1 MRFLYPKLLALV
13 LGLFLGLSIVCL
25 SGCEAQDQGSTLTA
39 DILKIGKA
47 DCTLFQEGETSY
59 MIDTGEAENAPRI
72 LEALKEKNVDHLDA
86 LIISHFDKDHV
97 GGAAQILETVTV
109 DRVIEPD
116 YTPENPEAEACVS
129 YRQALEKCGVAV
141 TKVSDKLELTLGT
154 ASLTVLGTGGRAY
167 AKNGDNNASLLVY
180 ITHEGNR
187 LLFAGDV
194 EKQRIQDLLSAGVAS
209 CDFLKVPHHGRYNS
223 ALPEYF
229 QALGMKTAAI
239 TCSNKNPADAE
250 TLAALASLGCK
261 VYETVNGDVRV
272 SSSASGIRVSQK

>member
-1 MRFLYPKLLALV
+1 MRRRFFCWLLLASLT
-13 LGLFLGLSIVCL
+13 LSL
-25 SGCEAQDQGSTLTA
+25 LAGCEAQEQGSTLTA

-97 GGAAQILETVTV
+97 

-116 YTPENPEAEACVS
+116 YTPENPEAEAYVS

-194 EKQRIQDLLSAGVAS
+194 EKQRIQDLLSAGVTS

-239 TCSNKNPADAE
+239 TCSNKNPADAQ
-250 TLAALASLGCK
+250 TLAALESLGCQ

-272 SSSASGIRVSQK
+272 SSSASGIRVSQR